1 MKRDAEGQFGP
12 AGKRAGKAAGE
23 QKGVPRTRTAFKVL
37 VTDNLAASILGAR
50 GAVKDEIQQETGT
63 KIVFSNRGDYF
74 PHTYF
79 RVMAIYSDDPNN
91 IMRAF
96 EWILPRIVDAGE
108 EERKNPPK
116 EGPELLGKEPG
127 EYVFRFC
134 VTKKM
139 SSHIIGSGG
148 VNIKQIRTET
158 GAKVFIENDTQLGHR
173 LCRVIGQ
180 PDQILPSL
188 EMVSEYVNREAE
200 DQDSFYSSFANIVN
214 FGQAEAEGWTPPSE
228 QQDFGDDKGKGGKG
242 KGGKGGSWGGSG
254 GHKGGGGGKW
264 QDDNS
269 WGGGGNAHVV
279 VPPSKPK
286 QPTGPPPTDWEVGDE
301 AEPRECDPPLGTVQE
316 EVDGLADVLGQMPP
330 NTTQLQYSISC
341 EMPHYQVIVLTANDS
356 EYVRYVEEATGTN
369 VSFDEG
375 DGSSG
380 PEEGRAMTL
389 VGQLLSV
396 YAAHAMM
403 MQKLRANEAEE
414 RAKSAELPEDP
425 AVLKSR
431 IAELQAQLAR
441 VTGAY

>member
-1 MKRDAEGQFGP
+1 MKRAAEADGHFGP
-12 AGKRAGKAAGE
+12 SGKRAGKGDGGG
-23 QKGVPRTRTAFKVL
+23 KGVPRTRTAFKVL

-63 KIVFSNRGDYF
+63 KLVFSNRGDYF

-79 RVMAIYSDDPNN
+79 RVLAIYSDDPHN

-173 LCRVIGQ
+173 LCRIIGQ
-180 PDQILPSL
+180 PDQILPCL

-200 DQDSFYSSFANIVN
+200 DQENFYSCFAGIVN
-214 FGQAEAEGWTPPSE
+214 FGQAAAEGWTPPVE
-228 QQDFGDDKGKGGKG
+228 QQDHDKGGHGKG
-242 KGGKGGSWGGSG
+242 WGGSG
-254 GHKGGGGGKW
+254 GHKGGGGGYR
-264 QDDNS
+264 DDS
-269 WGGGGNAHVV
+269 DWGGGGKAHVV
-279 VPPSKPK
+279 KPK
-286 QPTGPPPTDWEVGDE
+286 QPTGPPPSYEVGEDATE
-301 AEPRECDPPLGTVQE
+301 TGPCDPPLGSVQE
-316 EVDGLADVLGQMPP
+316 EVDGLADILGQLPQGAA
-330 NTTQLQYSISC
+330 QLQYSISC
-341 EMPHYQVIVLTANDS
+341 EIPHYQVMVLTANDA

-369 VSFDEG
+369 ASFDEG
-375 DGSSG
+375 DGSGG
-380 PEEGRAMTL
+380 PEEGRPMTL
-389 VGQLLSV
+389 VGPLLSV
-396 YAAHAMM
+396 YTAHAMM
-403 MQKLRANEAEE
+403 MQKLRVTEAEE
-414 RAKSAELPEDP
+414 QKSAESEDP
-425 AVLKSR
+425 AVLKTR
-431 IAELQAQLAR
+431 ILELQAQLAR
-441 VTGAY
+441 VTGQGGY

>member
-1 MKRDAEGQFGP
+1 MKRAAESEGHFSP
-12 AGKRAGKAAGE
+12 AGKRTGKGIGDG
-23 QKGVPRTRTAFKVL
+23 KGVLRTRTAFKVL
-37 VTDNLAASILGAR
+37 VTDSLAASILGAR
-50 GAVKDEIQQETGT
+50 GVVKDEIQQETGT
-63 KIVFSNRGDYF
+63 KLVFSNRGDYF
-74 PHTYF
+74 PHTHF
-79 RVMAIYSDDPNN
+79 RVLAIYSDDPHN

-173 LCRVIGQ
+173 LCRIIGQ

-200 DQDSFYSSFANIVN
+200 DQQSFYGCFAGIVN
-214 FGQAEAEGWTPPSE
+214 FGQAAAEGWTPPVE
-228 QQDFGDDKGKGGKG
+228 QQDHGKG
-242 KGGKGGSWGGSG
+242 WGGSG
-254 GHKGGGGGKW
+254 GYKGGGGGYR
-264 QDDNS
+264 DDSS
-269 WGGGGNAHVV
+269 WAGAGNAHVV
-279 VPPSKPK
+279 VPKPK
-286 QPTGPPPTDWEVGDE
+286 QPTGPPPAQYEVGDE
-301 AEPRECDPPLGTVQE
+301 TEAGSCDPPLGSVQE
-316 EVDGLADVLGQMPP
+316 EVDGLADVLGQLPQGAA
-330 NTTQLQYSISC
+330 QLQYSISC
-341 EMPHYQVIVLTANDS
+341 EIPHCQVMVLTANDG

-380 PEEGRAMTL
+380 PEEGRPMTL

-396 YAAHAMM
+396 YTAHAMM
-403 MQKLRANEAEE
+403 MQKLRVHEAEE
-414 RAKSAELPEDP
+414 RKSAELPEDP
-425 AVLKSR
+425 MVLKAR

-441 VTGAY
+441 VTGAGH